1 MKKNRK
7 TVHGVFVI
15 DEDNGTCTLTEIG
28 ERPIRGLIVG
38 KPYKICPHNV
48 EFDHGIYFFY
58 EEGKTELVRIPS
70 DIGEMRANLLNKEY
84 NLTDYDFS
92 DVKDYVCGEDYL
104 CSDLRDEN
112 GRDNVE
118 LIKLFADRERFA
130 EELFWLYKANREL
143 VHYSFLHPNE
153 RAVQV
158 EEGREKQRIKR
169 DEAHARVI
177 SLAVKL
183 GVFGEEVLEA
193 TGQASSEQATNGQS
207 LTPKPQQ
214 ERAKPTRG
222 KGRPKETL
230 KDKMID
236 DANGEK
242 LQKLHSKMVGK
253 KGKDFALL
261 MLAGI
266 KKGWLTR
273 PTYTQVKNEFGD
285 IGSKTG
291 YNKYLNENMFTK
303 EEIEGAKTAL
313 INPK

>member
-58 EEGKTELVRIPS
+58 EEGKTGLVRIPS

-130 EELFWLYKANREL
+130 EELF
-143 VHYSFLHPNE
+143 
-153 RAVQV
+153 
-158 EEGREKQRIKR
+158 
-169 DEAHARVI
+169 
-177 SLAVKL
+177 LA
-183 GVFGEEVLEA
+183 
-193 TGQASSEQATNGQS
+193 
-207 LTPKPQQ
+207 
-214 ERAKPTRG
+214 
-222 KGRPKETL
+222 
-230 KDKMID
+230 I
-236 DANGEK
+236 
-242 LQKLHSKMVGK
+242 
-253 KGKDFALL
+253 
-261 MLAGI
+261 
-266 KKGWLTR
+266 
-273 PTYTQVKNEFGD
+273 
-285 IGSKTG
+285 
-291 YNKYLNENMFTK
+291 
-303 EEIEGAKTAL
+303 
-313 INPK
+313 